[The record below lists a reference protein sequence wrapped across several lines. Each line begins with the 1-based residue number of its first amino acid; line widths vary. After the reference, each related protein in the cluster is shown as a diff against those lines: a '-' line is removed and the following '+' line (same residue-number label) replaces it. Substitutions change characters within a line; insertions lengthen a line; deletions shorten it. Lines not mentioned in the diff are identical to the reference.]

1 MNCIQLDNTLPNVFL
16 QRADIQSD
24 IWRRQACLEKGKTY
38 LIEASSGTGKSSL
51 CSFIIG
57 YRKDFDGKILFD
69 GKDSG
74 KFKTADWVKLR
85 QYHISLLFQELR
97 LFIACPLD
105 EFWSTTES
113 RHDSCSCAAFRL
125 PFGRRTHLASRRN
138 ELTNHGRHHDGRG
151 TSAGSSSHHN
161 QYWQAHA
168 TALRPC
174 VEALTMIN

>member
-1 MNCIQLDNTLPNVFL
+1 MNCIKLDNTLPNVFL

-24 IWRRQACLEKGKTY
+24 IWRRQVCLEKGKTY

-74 KFKTADWVKLR
+74 KFKTAVRSTRDSR
-85 QYHISLLFQELR
+85 QDV
-97 LFIACPLD
+97 IACPLD

-168 TALRPC
+168 TAL
-174 VEALTMIN
+174 